1 MNFEE
6 ELQGK
11 VESGA
16 NLNESD
22 PDVRAFRGVFRALHQ
37 QKESALPPGFADGVV
52 AKVIAKQH
60 TRDARDHFW
69 FGAGI
74 LFLIVCF
81 VGTLLYTGAK
91 IDLGFLKDWSGY
103 AGPLV
108 FGACFILLFQWLD
121 RRIVQKKNTASQT

>member
-22 PDVRAFRGVFRALHQ
+22 PDVRAFRGVFKTLRQ
-37 QKESALPPGFADGVV
+37 QNETPLSQGFADRIV
-52 AKVIAKQH
+52 AKVVASRRKQ
-60 TRDARDHFW
+60 DARDHFW

-74 LFLIVCF
+74 FFLVIAF
-81 VGTLLYTGAK
+81 AGTVLYTGYK
-91 IDLGFLKDWSGY
+91 IDLGFLKDYSGY
-103 AGPLV
+103 AGPFV
-108 FGACFILLFQWLD
+108 FGASFILFLHWIDKRL
-121 RRIVQKKNTASQT
+121 VQKKGAAS